1 MTMKLQQKLYILFI
15 TFFLGAYCFSGCT
28 ADHATPS
35 NLKNEVREYV
45 VNKRTGKIHSPV
57 CSSIDK
63 MSEKNKLFVSDTLL
77 GLLKQD
83 YVICRRCR
91 AGIIK
96 SQKAEMLDRIFHRNL
111 YGDEIKITASRKD
124 YLKAVDETS
133 EWYVNHVPTY
143 ASIIQDEPYSKY
155 NGDLKNY
162 RNYSLKNKGKTS
174 THRALSS
181 DVDANSI
188 TDLKPDD
195 LILRGTENA
204 ASYYTNCLKQ
214 IDFDRQIAYYPC
226 DFLGKGSDYN
236 KPGDDCV
243 RYLFAVFNRM
253 DSQFTKKYALLTKS
267 SYSRTDSKTMATDYW
282 DIAYGF
288 INLGFKIYDKEE
300 GIVDVDKD
308 TYAEGYIFKIDNDF
322 KLQKGDILAR
332 EGHVHV
338 YLGDGVMTEAD
349 NFGWGR
355 VYRSFPQIYEI
366 KKEQLDG
373 KNFISLK
380 NGNGDKEYYRRIY
393 RYVGTSGGSK

>member
-1 MTMKLQQKLYILFI
+1 MKSQKPFYAILI
-15 TFFLGAYCFSGCT
+15 SIIIGASCFTGCA
-28 ADHATPS
+28 ADHTTPS
-35 NLKNEVREYV
+35 DPENEVREYV
-45 VNKRTGKIHSPV
+45 VNKRTGKIHSPA

-77 GLLKQD
+77 SLLKQD

-96 SQKAEMLDRIFHRNL
+96 SRKTEMLDRIFHGNL
-111 YGDEIKITASRKD
+111 YGDEIEITASHED
-124 YLKAVDETS
+124 YLKAVDETG

-143 ASIIQDEPYSKY
+143 ASRIQDEPYSKY

-162 RNYSLKNKGKTS
+162 RNYDLKNKGKTS

-188 TDLKPDD
+188 SDLKPDD

-204 ASYYTNCLKQ
+204 ASYYNNCLKQ
-214 IDFDRQIAYYPC
+214 IDFERQIAYYPC
-226 DFLGKGSDYN
+226 DFLGKESDYN

-288 INLGFKIYDKEE
+288 VNLGFKIYDKEE
-300 GIVDVDKD
+300 GIIDVDKD

-332 EGHVHV
+332 EGHVHI
-338 YLGDGVMTEAD
+338 YLGDGIMTEAY

-355 VYRSFPQIYEI
+355 VYRSFPQVYEI

-373 KNFISLK
+373 KNLISLK
-380 NGNGDKEYYRRIY
+380 NGNGDKEYYRRVY
-393 RYVGTSGGSK
+393 RYIGTSGGSK